1 MISRQVGQRNREALE
16 SLEAG
21 EALLRRLPWKA
32 TVVLDTAPVIYLL
45 EDNPLHLPLFWP
57 LFQAAE
63 RGDIQVLIT
72 PITVA
77 EVLAGPWKAGKEA
90 LAERYEQALREG
102 LGWKVVDLDAGLAA
116 RASRLRGRYGL
127 RLPDA
132 FQLAA
137 SLVRG
142 ADALVT
148 HDRDF
153 GKAAKEV
160 AILGV

>member
-1 MISRQVGQRNREALE
+1 MGVKNAALHHSENEMRER
-16 SLEAG
+16 G
-21 EALLRRLPWKA
+21 EALLARLPWTA

-45 EDNPLHLPLFWP
+45 EDNRAFLPLFWP
-57 LFQAAE
+57 LLQAAE
-63 RGDIQVLIT
+63 SGRVRILIT

-90 LAERYEQALREG
+90 LAERYEHALREG
-102 LGWKVVDLDAGLAA
+102 LGWKVVDLDAGMAA

-137 SLVRG
+137 CLGNG

-160 AILGV
+160 CILGA

>member
-1 MISRQVGQRNREALE
+1 MS
-16 SLEAG
+16 
-21 EALLRRLPWKA
+21 RLPGFGDRLDPAGLAKGNRWMDA
-32 TVVLDTAPVIYLL
+32 LPSGSMVMMDTAPVIYLL
-45 EDNPLHLPLFWP
+45 EGNLQYLPLFWP
-57 LFQAAE
+57 MFQACEA
-63 RGDIQVLIT
+63 RKLQILIT

-102 LGWKVVDLDAGLAA
+102 LGWRVVDLDAGIAA
-116 RASRLRGRYGL
+116 RASRLRARYGL

-137 SLVRG
+137 SLVAG
-142 ADALVT
+142 AQALVT

-160 AILGV
+160 NILGV

>member
-1 MISRQVGQRNREALE
+1 VRPGHVPATERE
-16 SLEAG
+16 SPDPG
-21 EALLRRLPWKA
+21 SGLLSRLPWNA

-45 EDNPLHLPLFWP
+45 EDNQAFLPLFLP

-63 RGDIQVLIT
+63 SGRIRILIT

-90 LAERYEQALREG
+90 LAERYEHALREG
-102 LGWKVVDLDAGLAA
+102 LGWKVVDLDAGMAA

-137 SLVRG
+137 CLGNG

-160 AILGV
+160 NILGV

>member
-1 MISRQVGQRNREALE
+1 MGVRPVAL
-16 SLEAG
+16 SGPGRDARARG
-21 EALLRRLPWKA
+21 EALLAQLPLQA
-32 TVVLDTAPVIYLL
+32 TVVVDTAPVIYLL
-45 EDNPLHLPLFWP
+45 EDHREHLPLFLP
-57 LFQAAE
+57 LFEAAE
-63 RGDIQVLIT
+63 AGRVRILIT
-72 PITVA
+72 AITVA

-90 LAERYEQALREG
+90 LAERYEHALREG
-102 LGWKVVDLDAGLAA
+102 LGWKVVDLDAGMAA

-137 SLVRG
+137 CLG
-142 ADALVT
+142 NGGDALVT

-160 AILGV
+160 TVLGI

>member
-1 MISRQVGQRNREALE
+1 MRTGSLHPTE
-16 SLEAG
+16 SEQLARG
-21 EALLRRLPWKA
+21 EALLARLPWTA

-45 EDNPLHLPLFWP
+45 EDNKAFLPLFWP

-63 RGDIQVLIT
+63 AGRIRIRIT

-90 LAERYEQALREG
+90 LAERYEHALREG

-137 SLVRG
+137 CLGNG

-160 AILGV
+160 NILGT

>member
-1 MISRQVGQRNREALE
+1 MRPGHAAGVEREPAERND
-16 SLEAG
+16 G
-21 EALLRRLPWKA
+21 LLSRLPRNA
-32 TVVLDTAPVIYLL
+32 TVVVDTAPVIYLL
-45 EDNPLHLPLFWP
+45 EDNKAHLPLFWP

-63 RGDIQVLIT
+63 AGRIRILIT

-90 LAERYEQALREG
+90 LAERYEHALREG
-102 LGWKVVDLDAGLAA
+102 LGWKVVDLDAGMAA

-137 SLVRG
+137 CLGNG

-160 AILGV
+160 NILGV

>member
-1 MISRQVGQRNREALE
+1 MPVAERE
-16 SLEAG
+16 SLEPG
-21 EALLRRLPWKA
+21 DVLLSRLPGNA

-45 EDNPLHLPLFWP
+45 EDNRAYLPLFWP

-63 RGDIQVLIT
+63 AGRIRILIT

-90 LAERYEQALREG
+90 LAERYEYALREG
-102 LGWKVVDLDAGLAA
+102 LGWKVVDLDASLAA

-137 SLVRG
+137 SLVNG

-160 AILGV
+160 CILGV

>member
-1 MISRQVGQRNREALE
+1 MGVRPGHAAGVEREPAERND
-16 SLEAG
+16 G
-21 EALLRRLPWKA
+21 LLSRLPRNA
-32 TVVLDTAPVIYLL
+32 TVVVDTAPVIYLL
-45 EDNPLHLPLFWP
+45 EDNKAHLPLFWP

-63 RGDIQVLIT
+63 AGRIRILIT

-90 LAERYEQALREG
+90 LAERYEHALREG
-102 LGWKVVDLDAGLAA
+102 LGWKVVDLDAGMAA

-137 SLVRG
+137 CLGNG

-160 AILGV
+160 NILGV

>member
-1 MISRQVGQRNREALE
+1 VRPGHAPAAERESAELN
-16 SLEAG
+16 G
-21 EALLRRLPWKA
+21 GLLSRLPWNA

-45 EDNPLHLPLFWP
+45 EDNKAFLPLFWP

-63 RGDIQVLIT
+63 SGRIRILIT

-90 LAERYEQALREG
+90 LAERYEHALREG

-137 SLVRG
+137 SLVNG

-160 AILGV
+160 NILGV